1 MTTMQVNLPDT
12 VTEYISRQIASG
24 DFATPSEYLA
34 FLVEQARA
42 TAAQRR
48 LDDLLDEGLESG
60 PPIEF
65 TTQWWQSRKQQLLA
79 TLPAEHDK

>member
-1 MTTMQVNLPDT
+1 MTSIQVTLPDT
-12 VTEYISRQIASG
+12 ATEFITRQVASG

-42 TAAQRR
+42 ATAKSR
-48 LDDLLDEGLESG
+48 LDDLLDEGLASG

-65 TTQWWQSRKQQLLA
+65 THQWWQSRKQQLLA
-79 TLPAEHDK
+79 ALPAERDE

>member
-1 MTTMQVNLPDT
+1 MQVTLPDT
-12 VTEYISRQIASG
+12 ATEHISRQVASG

-48 LDDLLDEGLESG
+48 LDDLLDEGLDSG

-65 TTQWWQSRKQQLLA
+65 TPQWWQSRKQQLLA
-79 TLPAEHDK
+79 TLPAEHDE